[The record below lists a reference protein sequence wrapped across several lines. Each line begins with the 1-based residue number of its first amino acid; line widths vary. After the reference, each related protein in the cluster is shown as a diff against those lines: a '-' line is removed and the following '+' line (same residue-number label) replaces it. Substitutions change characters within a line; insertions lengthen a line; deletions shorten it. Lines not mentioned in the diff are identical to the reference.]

1 MARRC
6 GEFGLVGGSIV
17 AFPATSG
24 FTTKLSAA
32 FFGTGRVELKLKS
45 LNGGSEAID
54 EVMLE

>member
-24 FTTKLSAA
+24 FTKLSAA
-32 FFGTGRVELKLKS
+32 FFGAGWVELKLKS